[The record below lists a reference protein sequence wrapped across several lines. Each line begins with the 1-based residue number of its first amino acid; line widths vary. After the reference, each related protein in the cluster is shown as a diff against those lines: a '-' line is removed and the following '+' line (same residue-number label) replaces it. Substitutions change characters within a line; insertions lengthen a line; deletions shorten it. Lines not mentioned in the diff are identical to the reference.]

1 MRTIL
6 AEYNPRRNSIDV
18 GVSKNKGKY
27 ISFHYL
33 MGWKA
38 HKNRTAGASPHLSQ
52 TIYIL

>member
-1 MRTIL
+1 MRMIL

-18 GVSKNKGKY
+18 GVSKNKGKS

-38 HKNRTAGASPHLSQ
+38 HKKGQLEPHP
-52 TIYIL
+52 ICPK